1 MSTVLILAIIFILI
15 GIITVN
21 EETNNNDKGTDT
33 NSDKPDSETISGP
46 TQVEATTNIE
56 QPKPVS
62 KPRKPTKSRSVQ
74 PSTKRTSTKD
84 KRKVSN
90 KGLTI
95 NSAPRL
101 NGIVVVKKKTI
112 KK

>member
-21 EETNNNDKGTDT
+21 EETNNNDKGTNTDST
-33 NSDKPDSETISGP
+33 QPDSESSSGI
-46 TQVEATTNIE
+46 TQDEPVA
-56 QPKPVS
+56 VS
-62 KPRKPTKSRSVQ
+62 KPRASRPRKVTKKGSVQ
-74 PSTKRTSTKD
+74 PSAKRTSTAT
-84 KRKVSN
+84 KRKAIS

-95 NSAPRL
+95 SS
-101 NGIVVVKKKTI
+101 VVKKKTI

>member
-33 NSDKPDSETISGP
+33 NSDKPDSETVSGP
-46 TQVEATTNIE
+46 TQVEATASVE
-56 QPKPVS
+56 KPKRVS
-62 KPRKPTKSRSVQ
+62 KPRKSTKSRGVQ
-74 PSTKRTSTKD
+74 PSSKRTSTAT
-84 KRKVSN
+84 KRKAIS

-95 NSAPRL
+95 NSAPVL
-101 NGIVVVKKKTI
+101 NGMVVVKKKTI